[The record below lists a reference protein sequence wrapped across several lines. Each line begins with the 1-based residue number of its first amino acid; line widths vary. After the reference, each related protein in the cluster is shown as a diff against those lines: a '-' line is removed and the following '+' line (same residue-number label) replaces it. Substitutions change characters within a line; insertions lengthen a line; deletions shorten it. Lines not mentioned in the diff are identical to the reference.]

1 MVGLYIGLGI
11 GAVAL
16 VVIAVLI
23 WRAVKAKK
31 LKALQIAI
39 ATEHLERIQGI
50 CGTFSAAIQ
59 SLKTQGYVC
68 GSQIKAIQE
77 EWKPTYQEFKQLHY
91 YGGTDTNRL
100 VNSFKQTYGNLNNIF
115 SKWNAEFVASE
126 KKRQSVLLA
135 NIDGKSLDSQQQ
147 DVVVSAEDNTLVL
160 AGAGSGKTLTI
171 AGKVKYLCE
180 VKKVEPGE
188 ILLIAFTRKS
198 AEEMTERISKRHG
211 IPITATTFHKLGLD
225 ILKKAR
231 NESLDVL
238 EDASKYVNQ
247 YFENE
252 LLKRPEIVKLLLEY
266 FAYYLHIPA
275 DMENFDS
282 LGEAYAYE
290 KGMDFETIKSKFD
303 RTQLVDSSV
312 AESREQKHT
321 LRGEQVKSLE
331 EVSIANYLFLNG
343 VRYEYESKYPH
354 QTNDANFKVYRPD
367 FYLPDYDIFIEHFGV
382 NKNGK
387 LPWLSDIEEKKY
399 LEGMAWKRQQ
409 HRTNGTK
416 LLETY
421 SYYSSQ
427 GVLLEKLE
435 ALLRQNGVK
444 LKEVDYR
451 EVFDSIYKT
460 QSDAYFSEF
469 KKLCGTFL
477 ALFKSNAYRIAELEE
492 LREKKS
498 RHLNS
503 YFQRRIELFVLLVKP
518 LLEAYDR
525 YLEENHMIDFSDM
538 INMASEAIR
547 TGFKVAPY
555 KYVLIDEYQDI
566 SVARYKLVKAIL
578 DQTHAKLLC
587 VGDDWQSIY
596 RFAGSDISLFTDF
609 NKYYSG
615 KASVMKLERTYRNS
629 QELINVAGAFIQ
641 MNPRQMQKNLVS
653 SKHINQPIT
662 FWMYDDNP
670 FRALDKAITE
680 LVNNY
685 EGKSILLLGRTAY
698 DSEMLDASGLFYERR
713 SKASERYVYKK
724 SPNTPISFLTVHR
737 AKGLEA
743 DNVILLNFQ
752 NSTLGFPNKISDDP
766 MLELVLSNAD
776 NYLFGEERRLFYV
789 AMTRTKNRF
798 IVLTDNNKPS
808 IFFEDLKN
816 NPNITIEIG
825 ECSKITTV
833 VDCPRCKTGRLV
845 VRKNEERN
853 RYFLG
858 CSNYPQCD
866 YTVNDTAVLEKPRK
880 CRVCGGFMVER
891 SGRFGKFYGCSNY
904 PTCQHTEEINS
915 SPSSGQSRK
924 IGY

>member
-1 MVGLYIGLGI
+1 MIGLYIGLGI

-39 ATEHLERIQGI
+39 AAEHLERIQGI
-50 CGTFSAAIQ
+50 CGAFSAAIQ
-59 SLKTQGYVC
+59 SLKVQGYVC

-91 YGGTDTNRL
+91 YAETETNRL

-115 SKWNAEFVASE
+115 SKWNAEFVAAE
-126 KKRQSVLLA
+126 KKRQFVLLA

-171 AGKVKYLCE
+171 SGKVKYLCE
-180 VKKVEPGE
+180 VKKVAPGE

-198 AEEMTERISKRHG
+198 ADEMTERISNRLG

-225 ILKKAR
+225 TLKKAR

-238 EDASKYVNQ
+238 EDTSKFVNQ
-247 YFENE
+247 YFEKE
-252 LLKRPEIVKLLLEY
+252 LLKQPETIKLLLEY

-275 DMENFDS
+275 NMDNFDS

-312 AESREQKHT
+312 AENRESKHT
-321 LRGEQVKSLE
+321 LRGERVKSLE
-331 EVSIANYLFLNG
+331 EVSIANFLFLNG
-343 VRYEYESKYPH
+343 VRYEYESKYPY

-409 HRTNGTK
+409 HRINGTK
-416 LLETY
+416 LIETY

-477 ALFKSNAYRIAELEE
+477 ALFKSNAYRIAELEK

-498 RHLNS
+498 RYLNS
-503 YFQRRIELFVLLVKP
+503 
-518 LLEAYDR
+518 
-525 YLEENHMIDFSDM
+525 
-538 INMASEAIR
+538 
-547 TGFKVAPY
+547 
-555 KYVLIDEYQDI
+555 
-566 SVARYKLVKAIL
+566 
-578 DQTHAKLLC
+578 
-587 VGDDWQSIY
+587 
-596 RFAGSDISLFTDF
+596 
-609 NKYYSG
+609 
-615 KASVMKLERTYRNS
+615 
-629 QELINVAGAFIQ
+629 
-641 MNPRQMQKNLVS
+641 
-653 SKHINQPIT
+653 
-662 FWMYDDNP
+662 
-670 FRALDKAITE
+670 
-680 LVNNY
+680 
-685 EGKSILLLGRTAY
+685 
-698 DSEMLDASGLFYERR
+698 
-713 SKASERYVYKK
+713 
-724 SPNTPISFLTVHR
+724 
-737 AKGLEA
+737 
-743 DNVILLNFQ
+743 
-752 NSTLGFPNKISDDP
+752 
-766 MLELVLSNAD
+766 
-776 NYLFGEERRLFYV
+776 
-789 AMTRTKNRF
+789 
-798 IVLTDNNKPS
+798 
-808 IFFEDLKN
+808 
-816 NPNITIEIG
+816 
-825 ECSKITTV
+825 
-833 VDCPRCKTGRLV
+833 
-845 VRKNEERN
+845 
-853 RYFLG
+853 
-858 CSNYPQCD
+858 
-866 YTVNDTAVLEKPRK
+866 
-880 CRVCGGFMVER
+880 
-891 SGRFGKFYGCSNY
+891 
-904 PTCQHTEEINS
+904 
-915 SPSSGQSRK
+915 
-924 IGY
+924 

>member
-1 MVGLYIGLGI
+1 MIGLYIGLGI

-39 ATEHLERIQGI
+39 AAEHLERIQGI
-50 CGTFSAAIQ
+50 CGAFSAAIQ
-59 SLKTQGYVC
+59 SLKVQGYVC

-91 YGGTDTNRL
+91 YAETETNRL

-115 SKWNAEFVASE
+115 SKWNAEFVAAE
-126 KKRQSVLLA
+126 KKRQFVLLA

-171 AGKVKYLCE
+171 SGKVKYLCE
-180 VKKVEPGE
+180 VKKVAPGE

-198 AEEMTERISKRHG
+198 ADEMTERISNRLG

-225 ILKKAR
+225 TLKKAR

-238 EDASKYVNQ
+238 EDTSKFVNQ
-247 YFENE
+247 YFEKE
-252 LLKRPEIVKLLLEY
+252 LLKQPETIKLLLEY

-275 DMENFDS
+275 NMDNFDS

-312 AESREQKHT
+312 AENRESKHT
-321 LRGEQVKSLE
+321 LRGERVKSLE
-331 EVSIANYLFLNG
+331 EVSIANFLFLNG
-343 VRYEYESKYPH
+343 VRYEYESKYPY

-409 HRTNGTK
+409 HRINGTK
-416 LLETY
+416 LIETY

-477 ALFKSNAYRIAELEE
+477 ALFKSNAYRIAELEK

-498 RHLNS
+498 RYLNS
-503 YFQRRIELFVLLVKP
+503 YFQRRIALFVLLIKP

-538 INMASEAIR
+538 INMAAEAIR

-555 KYVLIDEYQDI
+555 KYVIIDEYQDI

-615 KASVMKLERTYRNS
+615 KTSIMKLERTYRNS

-653 SKHINQPIT
+653 SKHLNHPIT

-680 LVNNY
+680 LVKNY
-685 EGKSILLLGRTAY
+685 EGQSILLLGRTAY

-776 NYLFGEERRLFYV
+776 NY
-789 AMTRTKNRF
+789 
-798 IVLTDNNKPS
+798 
-808 IFFEDLKN
+808 
-816 NPNITIEIG
+816 
-825 ECSKITTV
+825 
-833 VDCPRCKTGRLV
+833 
-845 VRKNEERN
+845 
-853 RYFLG
+853 
-858 CSNYPQCD
+858 
-866 YTVNDTAVLEKPRK
+866 
-880 CRVCGGFMVER
+880 
-891 SGRFGKFYGCSNY
+891 
-904 PTCQHTEEINS
+904 
-915 SPSSGQSRK
+915 
-924 IGY
+924 

>member
-1 MVGLYIGLGI
+1 MIGLYIGLGI

-39 ATEHLERIQGI
+39 AAEHLERIQGI
-50 CGTFSAAIQ
+50 CGAFSAAIQ
-59 SLKTQGYVC
+59 SLKVQGYVC

-91 YGGTDTNRL
+91 YAETETNRL

-115 SKWNAEFVASE
+115 SKWNAEFVAAE
-126 KKRQSVLLA
+126 KKRQFVLLA

-171 AGKVKYLCE
+171 SGKVKYLCE
-180 VKKVEPGE
+180 VKKVAPGE

-198 AEEMTERISKRHG
+198 ADEMTERISNRLG

-225 ILKKAR
+225 TLKKAR

-238 EDASKYVNQ
+238 EDTSKFVNQ
-247 YFENE
+247 YFEKE
-252 LLKRPEIVKLLLEY
+252 LLKQPETIKLLLEY

-275 DMENFDS
+275 NMDNFDS

-312 AESREQKHT
+312 AENRESKHT
-321 LRGEQVKSLE
+321 LRGERVKSLE
-331 EVSIANYLFLNG
+331 EVSIANFLFLNG
-343 VRYEYESKYPH
+343 VRYEYESKYPY

-409 HRTNGTK
+409 HRINGTK
-416 LLETY
+416 LIETY

-477 ALFKSNAYRIAELEE
+477 ALFKSNAYRIAELEK

-498 RHLNS
+498 RYLNS
-503 YFQRRIELFVLLVKP
+503 YFQRRIALFVLLIKP

-538 INMASEAIR
+538 INMAAEAIR

-555 KYVLIDEYQDI
+555 KYVIIDEYQDI

-615 KASVMKLERTYRNS
+615 KTSIMKLERTYRNS

-653 SKHINQPIT
+653 SKHLNHPIT

-680 LVNNY
+680 LVKNY
-685 EGKSILLLGRTAY
+685 EGQSILLLGRTAY

-724 SPNTPISFLTVHR
+724 SPNTPMR
-737 AKGLEA
+737 
-743 DNVILLNFQ
+743 Q
-752 NSTLGFPNKISDDP
+752 
-766 MLELVLSNAD
+766 
-776 NYLFGEERRLFYV
+776 R
-789 AMTRTKNRF
+789 
-798 IVLTDNNKPS
+798 IV
-808 IFFEDLKN
+808 
-816 NPNITIEIG
+816 
-825 ECSKITTV
+825 
-833 VDCPRCKTGRLV
+833 RLV
-845 VRKNEERN
+845 
-853 RYFLG
+853 
-858 CSNYPQCD
+858 
-866 YTVNDTAVLEKPRK
+866 
-880 CRVCGGFMVER
+880 
-891 SGRFGKFYGCSNY
+891 
-904 PTCQHTEEINS
+904 
-915 SPSSGQSRK
+915 
-924 IGY
+924 

>member
-1 MVGLYIGLGI
+1 MIGLYIGLGI

-31 LKALQIAI
+31 LKALQISI
-39 ATEHLERIQGI
+39 ATENLERIQGI
-50 CGTFSAAIQ
+50 CSAFSAAIQ
-59 SLKTQGYVC
+59 KLKDYGFVC

-77 EWKPTYQEFKQLHY
+77 EWKPTYQEFKQLHF
-91 YGGTDTNRL
+91 YGGTETNRL
-100 VNSFKQTYGNLNNIF
+100 VNSFKQTYVNLNNIF
-115 SKWNAEFVASE
+115 SKWNAEFVTAE

-135 NIDGKSLDSQQQ
+135 NIDGKSLDAQQQ

-180 VKKVEPGE
+180 VKKVAPGE

-198 AEEMTERISKRHG
+198 ADEMTERISNRLG

-225 ILKKAR
+225 TLKKAR

-238 EDASKYVNQ
+238 EDTSKFVNQ
-247 YFENE
+247 YFEKE
-252 LLKRPEIVKLLLEY
+252 LLKQPETVKLLLEY

-275 DMENFDS
+275 NMDNFDS

-290 KGMDFETIKSKFD
+290 KGMDFETIKSKYD

-312 AESREQKHT
+312 AESRESKHT
-321 LRGEQVKSLE
+321 LRGEKVKSLE
-331 EVSIANYLFLNG
+331 EVSIANFLFLNG
-343 VRYEYESKYPH
+343 VRYEYESKYPY
-354 QTNDANFKVYRPD
+354 QTNDAHFKVYRPD
-367 FYLPDYDIFIEHFGV
+367 FYLPDYDIYIEHFGV

-387 LPWLSDIEEKKY
+387 LPWLSNIEEKKY

-477 ALFKSNAYRIAELEE
+477 ALFKSNAYCIAELDE
-492 LREKKS
+492 LRVKKS
-498 RHLNS
+498 RYLNS
-503 YFQRRIELFVLLVKP
+503 YFQRRIALFALLIKP

-538 INMASEAIR
+538 INMAAEAIR
-547 TGFKVAPY
+547 SGFKVAPY
-555 KYVLIDEYQDI
+555 KYVIIDEYQDI

-615 KASVMKLERTYRNS
+615 KASV
-629 QELINVAGAFIQ
+629 
-641 MNPRQMQKNLVS
+641 
-653 SKHINQPIT
+653 
-662 FWMYDDNP
+662 
-670 FRALDKAITE
+670 
-680 LVNNY
+680 
-685 EGKSILLLGRTAY
+685 
-698 DSEMLDASGLFYERR
+698 
-713 SKASERYVYKK
+713 
-724 SPNTPISFLTVHR
+724 
-737 AKGLEA
+737 
-743 DNVILLNFQ
+743 
-752 NSTLGFPNKISDDP
+752 
-766 MLELVLSNAD
+766 
-776 NYLFGEERRLFYV
+776 
-789 AMTRTKNRF
+789 
-798 IVLTDNNKPS
+798 
-808 IFFEDLKN
+808 
-816 NPNITIEIG
+816 
-825 ECSKITTV
+825 
-833 VDCPRCKTGRLV
+833 
-845 VRKNEERN
+845 
-853 RYFLG
+853 
-858 CSNYPQCD
+858 CSN
-866 YTVNDTAVLEKPRK
+866 
-880 CRVCGGFMVER
+880 
-891 SGRFGKFYGCSNY
+891 
-904 PTCQHTEEINS
+904 
-915 SPSSGQSRK
+915 
-924 IGY
+924 

>member
-23 WRAVKAKK
+23 WRAVKAKN

-39 ATEHLERIQGI
+39 AAEHLERIQGI
-50 CGTFSAAIQ
+50 CGDFSAAIQ
-59 SLKTQGYVC
+59 RLKAQGYVC

-91 YGGTDTNRL
+91 YQGTESNRL
-100 VNSFKQTYGNLNNIF
+100 VNGFKQTYGNLNNIF
-115 SKWNAEFVASE
+115 SKWNAEFVAAE
-126 KKRQSVLLA
+126 KKSQSGLLA

-180 VKKVEPGE
+180 VKKVAPSE

-198 AEEMTERISKRHG
+198 AEEMTERISKRLG

-252 LLKRPEIVKLLLEY
+252 LLKRPKIVKLLLEY

-303 RTQLVDSSV
+303 RTQLVNSSV

-367 FYLPDYDIFIEHFGV
+367 FYLPDYDIFIEHFGID
-382 NKNGK
+382 KHGK
-387 LPWLSDIEEKKY
+387 LPWLSEIEEKKY
-399 LEGMAWKRQQ
+399 LEGMAWKRQL

-435 ALLRQNGVK
+435 GLLRQSGVQ

-469 KKLCGTFL
+469 KKLCCTFIV
-477 ALFKSNAYRIAELEE
+477 LFKSNG
-492 LREKKS
+492 
-498 RHLNS
+498 LNS
-503 YFQRRIELFVLLVKP
+503 KDLGGLHSKTSKYLNAYFQRRIALFLALVKP
-518 LLEAYDR
+518 LLEGYDN
-525 YLEENHMIDFSDM
+525 YLLSNGMIDFSDM
-538 INMASEAIR
+538 INMAAEAVR
-547 TGFKVAPY
+547 NGFKVTQY
-555 KYVLIDEYQDI
+555 KYVIIDEYQDI
-566 SVARYKLVKAIL
+566 SVARYQLVKAIL

-615 KASVMKLERTYRNS
+615 KSAVMKLERTYRNS
-629 QELINVAGAFIQ
+629 QELIDVASQFIQ
-641 MNPRQMQKNLVS
+641 MNPRQMKKNLVS
-653 SKHINQPIT
+653 SKRIETPVT
-662 FWMYDDNP
+662 FMMYDDNP
-670 FRALDKAITE
+670 FRALDRAISE
-680 LVNNY
+680 IVRKY
-685 EGKSILLLGRTAY
+685 EGQSILLLGRTAY
-698 DSEMLDASGLFYERR
+698 DSEMLDASCLFFERK
-713 SKASERYVYKK
+713 SKATERFVYKK

-776 NYLFGEERRLFYV
+776 HYMFGEERRLFYV
-789 AMTRTKNRF
+789 AMTRTKNQF
-798 IVLTDNNKPS
+798 FVLTDNNKPS
-808 IFFEDLKN
+808 IFFEDLKKLPHIIIN
-816 NPNITIEIG
+816 MGDCDSATA
-825 ECSKITTV
+825 V

-853 RYFLG
+853 KYFLG
-858 CSNYPQCD
+858 CSNYPQCE
-866 YTVNDTAVLEKPRK
+866 YTVNDVSIIEKPRK

-891 SGRFGKFYGCSNY
+891 NGRFGKFYGCSNY
-904 PTCQHTEEINS
+904 PTCQHTEEIGS
-915 SPSSGQSRK
+915 MLSKGRTRR
-924 IGY
+924 IGF

>member
-1 MVGLYIGLGI
+1 MIGLYIGLGI

-31 LKALQIAI
+31 QQALQIAI
-39 ATEHLERIQGI
+39 AAENLERIQSI
-50 CGTFSAAIQ
+50 CGAFSAAIQ
-59 SLKTQGYVC
+59 KLKNQGFVC
-68 GSQIKAIQE
+68 GSQIKTIQE

-91 YGGTDTNRL
+91 YGGTETNRL

-115 SKWNAEFVASE
+115 SKWNAEFVIAE

-135 NIDGKSLDSQQQ
+135 NIDGKSLDAQQQ

-180 VKKVEPGE
+180 AKKVAPSE

-198 AEEMTERISKRHG
+198 ADEMTERISNRLG

-225 ILKKAR
+225 TLKKAR

-238 EDASKYVNQ
+238 EDTSKFVNQ
-247 YFENE
+247 YFEKE
-252 LLKRPEIVKLLLEY
+252 LLKQPETVKLLLEY

-275 DMENFDS
+275 NMDNFDS

-312 AESREQKHT
+312 AESRESKHT
-321 LRGEQVKSLE
+321 LCGEKVKSLE
-331 EVSIANYLFLNG
+331 EVSIANFLFLNG
-343 VRYEYESKYPH
+343 VRYEYESKYPY

-503 YFQRRIELFVLLVKP
+503 YFQRRIELFVLLIKP

-555 KYVLIDEYQDI
+555 KYVIIDEYQDI

-615 KASVMKLERTYRNS
+615 KTSVMKLERTYRNS

-653 SKHINQPIT
+653 SKHINHPIT

-685 EGKSILLLGRTAY
+685 EGQSILLLGRTAY

-808 IFFEDLKN
+808 VFFEDLKN

-866 YTVNDTAVLEKPRK
+866 YTVNDTAVLENPRK

-915 SPSSGQSRK
+915 PSSNGRSRR
-924 IGY
+924 IGF

>member
-39 ATEHLERIQGI
+39 AAEHLERIQGI
-50 CGTFSAAIQ
+50 CSAFSAAIQ
-59 SLKTQGYVC
+59 KLKDQGFVC

-91 YGGTDTNRL
+91 YEGTETNRL
-100 VNSFKQTYGNLNNIF
+100 VNSFKHTYGNINNIF
-115 SKWNAEFVASE
+115 SKWNAEFVTSE

-171 AGKVKYLCE
+171 VGKVKYLCE
-180 VKKVEPGE
+180 VKKVAPGE

-198 AEEMTERISKRHG
+198 ADEMTERISNRLG

-225 ILKKAR
+225 TLKKAR

-238 EDASKYVNQ
+238 EDTSKFVNQ
-247 YFENE
+247 YFEKE
-252 LLKRPEIVKLLLEY
+252 LLKQPETVKLLLEY

-275 DMENFDS
+275 NMDNFES

-290 KGMDFETIKSKFD
+290 KGMDFETIKSKYD

-312 AESREQKHT
+312 DESREKKHT
-321 LRGEQVKSLE
+321 LRGEQIKSLE

-343 VRYEYESKYPH
+343 VRYEYESKYPY
-354 QTNDANFKVYRPD
+354 QTNDAKFKVYRPD
-367 FYLPDYDIFIEHFGV
+367 FYLPDYDIYIEHFGID
-382 NKNGK
+382 KRGK
-387 LPWLSDIEEKKY
+387 LPWLSEIEEKKY

-409 HRTNGTK
+409 HRANGTK

-435 ALLRQNGVK
+435 ELLRQNGVQ

-469 KKLCGTFL
+469 KKLCCTFIV
-477 ALFKSNAYRIAELEE
+477 LFKSNGLSNKDLGGLHSKTSKY
-492 LREKKS
+492 
-498 RHLNS
+498 LNA
-503 YFQRRIELFVLLVKP
+503 YFQRRIALFLALVKP
-518 LLEAYDR
+518 LLEGYDY
-525 YLEENHMIDFSDM
+525 YLSSNGMIDFSDM
-538 INMASEAIR
+538 INMAAEAVR
-547 TGFKVAPY
+547 SGFKVTPY
-555 KYVLIDEYQDI
+555 KYVIIDEYQDI

-578 DQTHAKLLC
+578 DQTNAKLLC

-615 KASVMKLERTYRNS
+615 KSAVMKLERTYRNS
-629 QELINVAGAFIQ
+629 QELIDVASQFIQ
-641 MNPRQMQKNLVS
+641 MNPRQMKKNLVS
-653 SKHINQPIT
+653 SKRIETPVT
-662 FWMYDDNP
+662 FMMYDDNP
-670 FRALDKAITE
+670 FRALDRAISE
-680 LVNNY
+680 LVRKY
-685 EGKSILLLGRTAY
+685 EGQSILLLGRTAY
-698 DSEMLDASGLFYERR
+698 DAEMLDASGLFFERK
-713 SKASERYVYKK
+713 SKAAEHFVYRK

-789 AMTRTKNRF
+789 AMTRTKNQF
-798 IVLTDNNKPS
+798 FVLTDNNKPS
-808 IFFEDLKN
+808 IFFEDLKKLPHIAIN
-816 NPNITIEIG
+816 MGDCDSATA
-825 ECSKITTV
+825 V

-853 RYFLG
+853 KYFLG

-866 YTVNDTAVLEKPRK
+866 YTVNDVSVIEKPRK
-880 CRVCGGFMVER
+880 CRVCGGFMVVR

-915 SPSSGQSRK
+915 SPSNGNPRR
-924 IGY
+924 IGF

>member
-1 MVGLYIGLGI
+1 MSKIKIDYFWMFFRNVG
-11 GAVAL
+11 
-16 VVIAVLI
+16 
-23 WRAVKAKK
+23 
-31 LKALQIAI
+31 
-39 ATEHLERIQGI
+39 
-50 CGTFSAAIQ
+50 
-59 SLKTQGYVC
+59 
-68 GSQIKAIQE
+68 
-77 EWKPTYQEFKQLHY
+77 
-91 YGGTDTNRL
+91 
-100 VNSFKQTYGNLNNIF
+100 
-115 SKWNAEFVASE
+115 
-126 KKRQSVLLA
+126 
-135 NIDGKSLDSQQQ
+135 
-147 DVVVSAEDNTLVL
+147 
-160 AGAGSGKTLTI
+160 
-171 AGKVKYLCE
+171 
-180 VKKVEPGE
+180 
-188 ILLIAFTRKS
+188 
-198 AEEMTERISKRHG
+198 
-211 IPITATTFHKLGLD
+211 KLGLD
-225 ILKKAR
+225 TLKKAR

-238 EDASKYVNQ
+238 EDTSKFVNQ
-247 YFENE
+247 YFEKE
-252 LLKRPEIVKLLLEY
+252 LLKQPEMVKLLLEY

-275 DMENFDS
+275 NMDNFDS

-290 KGMDFETIKSKFD
+290 KGMDFETIKSKYD

-312 AESREQKHT
+312 AESRESKHT
-321 LRGEQVKSLE
+321 LRGEKVKSLE
-331 EVSIANYLFLNG
+331 EVSIANFLFLNG
-343 VRYEYESKYPH
+343 VRYEYESKYPY
-354 QTNDANFKVYRPD
+354 QTNDAHFKVYRPD
-367 FYLPDYDIFIEHFGV
+367 FYLPDCDIYIEHFGV

-477 ALFKSNAYRIAELEE
+477 ALFKSNAYRIAELDE
-492 LREKKS
+492 LRVKKS
-498 RHLNS
+498 RYLNS
-503 YFQRRIELFVLLVKP
+503 YFQRRIALFVLLIKP
-518 LLEAYDR
+518 LLKAYDR

-538 INMASEAIR
+538 INMAAEVIR
-547 TGFKVAPY
+547 GGFKVAPY
-555 KYVLIDEYQDI
+555 KYVIIDEYQDI

-653 SKHINQPIT
+653 SKHINHPIT

-685 EGKSILLLGRTAY
+685 EGQSILLLGRTAY
-698 DSEMLDASGLFYERR
+698 DSEMLDASGLFYERKSR
-713 SKASERYVYKK
+713 ASERYVYKK

-766 MLELVLSNAD
+766 
-776 NYLFGEERRLFYV
+776 
-789 AMTRTKNRF
+789 
-798 IVLTDNNKPS
+798 
-808 IFFEDLKN
+808 
-816 NPNITIEIG
+816 
-825 ECSKITTV
+825 
-833 VDCPRCKTGRLV
+833 
-845 VRKNEERN
+845 
-853 RYFLG
+853 
-858 CSNYPQCD
+858 
-866 YTVNDTAVLEKPRK
+866 
-880 CRVCGGFMVER
+880 
-891 SGRFGKFYGCSNY
+891 
-904 PTCQHTEEINS
+904 S
-915 SPSSGQSRK
+915 SV
-924 IGY
+924 Y

>member
-39 ATEHLERIQGI
+39 AAENLERIQGI
-50 CGTFSAAIQ
+50 CSAFSAAVQ
-59 SLKTQGYVC
+59 RLKDQGFVC

-91 YGGTDTNRL
+91 YGGTETNRL

-135 NIDGKSLDSQQQ
+135 NIDGKSLDAQQQ

-180 VKKVEPGE
+180 VKKVAPSE

-198 AEEMTERISKRHG
+198 ADEMTERISSRLG

-225 ILKKAR
+225 TLKKAR

-238 EDASKYVNQ
+238 EDTSKFVNQ
-247 YFENE
+247 YFEKE
-252 LLKRPEIVKLLLEY
+252 LLKQPETVKLLLEY

-275 DMENFDS
+275 NMDNFDS

-312 AESREQKHT
+312 AKSRESKHT
-321 LRGEQVKSLE
+321 LCGEKVKSLE
-331 EVSIANYLFLNG
+331 EVSIANFLFLNG
-343 VRYEYESKYPH
+343 VRYEYESKYPY

-435 ALLRQNGVK
+435 ALLRQNRVK

-460 QSDAYFSEF
+460 QSDAYF
-469 KKLCGTFL
+469 G
-477 ALFKSNAYRIAELEE
+477 
-492 LREKKS
+492 
-498 RHLNS
+498 
-503 YFQRRIELFVLLVKP
+503 V
-518 LLEAYDR
+518 
-525 YLEENHMIDFSDM
+525 
-538 INMASEAIR
+538 
-547 TGFKVAPY
+547 
-555 KYVLIDEYQDI
+555 
-566 SVARYKLVKAIL
+566 
-578 DQTHAKLLC
+578 
-587 VGDDWQSIY
+587 
-596 RFAGSDISLFTDF
+596 
-609 NKYYSG
+609 
-615 KASVMKLERTYRNS
+615 
-629 QELINVAGAFIQ
+629 
-641 MNPRQMQKNLVS
+641 
-653 SKHINQPIT
+653 
-662 FWMYDDNP
+662 
-670 FRALDKAITE
+670 
-680 LVNNY
+680 
-685 EGKSILLLGRTAY
+685 
-698 DSEMLDASGLFYERR
+698 
-713 SKASERYVYKK
+713 
-724 SPNTPISFLTVHR
+724 
-737 AKGLEA
+737 
-743 DNVILLNFQ
+743 
-752 NSTLGFPNKISDDP
+752 
-766 MLELVLSNAD
+766 
-776 NYLFGEERRLFYV
+776 
-789 AMTRTKNRF
+789 
-798 IVLTDNNKPS
+798 
-808 IFFEDLKN
+808 
-816 NPNITIEIG
+816 
-825 ECSKITTV
+825 
-833 VDCPRCKTGRLV
+833 
-845 VRKNEERN
+845 
-853 RYFLG
+853 
-858 CSNYPQCD
+858 
-866 YTVNDTAVLEKPRK
+866 
-880 CRVCGGFMVER
+880 
-891 SGRFGKFYGCSNY
+891 
-904 PTCQHTEEINS
+904 
-915 SPSSGQSRK
+915 
-924 IGY
+924 